1 MSIIKQIIAVQ
12 DCVSSCELSTSSL
25 IQRLWLVIYE
35 NADITDVKDQMIDSA
50 SSQARLQLMMQYIH
64 QNYSHNISL
73 EELADHARISK
84 STALNLFR
92 KFYTLR
98 QLIT

>member
-1 MSIIKQIIAVQ
+1 
-12 DCVSSCELSTSSL
+12 
-25 IQRLWLVIYE
+25 
-35 NADITDVKDQMIDSA
+35 MIDSA

-92 KFYTLR
+92 KFLHITPINYLIHYRLNEAALLLSKTEKKSMPFLMKRDLIMWIIFADYLKTL
-98 QLIT
+98 